1 MQKRR
6 LHSEEFKQ
14 AAVRRWREI
23 ENFNEVGRE
32 LGISPSLVRKWR
44 DQLRDEGEQAFVGK
58 GHVRD
63 AEMVQMKHE
72 NARLKEENQI
82 LKKAIGY
89 FTPRP
94 R

>member
-6 LHSEEFKQ
+6 FYSDEFKME
-14 AAVRRWREI
+14 AVRRWEEI
-23 ENFNEVGRE
+23 GNFNEVGRE
-32 LGISPSLVRKWR
+32 LDVTPSLIRKWR
-44 DQLRDEGEQAFVGK
+44 DLLRDEGEHAFPGK

-63 AEMVQMKHE
+63 EELIQAKRD
-72 NARLKEENQI
+72 NARLKEENTI